1 MDGKAS
7 IDGSDRYRR
16 AMVESNDAWFSL
28 VDEGLIVVADIVE
41 VMVGKSA
48 RQFELSV
55 RQVLELERL
64 ERAHTVGQRLAER
77 ARVVLQCGK
86 GLNNLQV
93 AAVVGVDGQR
103 VWRWRKR
110 WFEASKKLA
119 FAEAEGATDKE
130 LAALIVGTLSDAYR
144 CGGPQKFMAEQVALI
159 IALACEDP
167 AESGLPVSHWT
178 PRELAKET
186 VKRGI
191 VDSISSRQVDRFL
204 KGSGFAA
211 TQDSVLA
218 ELKDKRGGP
227 RGLRRGRP

>member
-1 MDGKAS
+1 
-7 IDGSDRYRR
+7 
-16 AMVESNDAWFSL
+16 MVESNDAWFSF

-103 VWRWRKR
+103 V
-110 WFEASKKLA
+110 A
-119 FAEAEGATDKE
+119 
-130 LAALIVGTLSDAYR
+130 I
-144 CGGPQKFMAEQVALI
+144 
-159 IALACEDP
+159 
-167 AESGLPVSHWT
+167 
-178 PRELAKET
+178 ET
-186 VKRGI
+186 WSNR
-191 VDSISSRQVDRFL
+191 
-204 KGSGFAA
+204 
-211 TQDSVLA
+211 T
-218 ELKDKRGGP
+218 
-227 RGLRRGRP
+227 RRV